1 VARTQNCGTN
11 LGGSHADIQSA
22 AVGDERMTKTKSSD
36 KKPDN
41 SPDGD
46 ARGGKARVS
55 PWKIL
60 AVLGPGVITGAA
72 DDDPSGI
79 STYSVAGAAYG
90 YATLWIALLTFPLM
104 SAVQLMCARLGMVTG
119 RGLAAA
125 VRDNYPRWVLWG
137 ACSILVVANVINIGA
152 DLGGMAEATQLVT
165 GIRPQVWIPLYA
177 LLILGMLIWTSYKV
191 IAQIFKWMTLVLF
204 AYVLTSFFAHV
215 DWKQALVVTL
225 VPHLEWSRGFLAV
238 LVGILGTTISPYLFF
253 WQAAEEVEEDE
264 AKGKTTVAQ
273 RKGATAKELRDART
287 DTVIGMFFSN
297 FIMYFIILTTG
308 ATLHAHGQTSITT
321 AKEAAEA
328 LRPLAGDGAYLLFTL
343 GLIGTGMLGVP
354 VLVGSS
360 AYAVAEGANW
370 RGSMSDR
377 PKKARA
383 FYGVMA
389 VAMVLGLALNYLG
402 LNAVKMLFWSAV
414 INGLLAPP
422 LILLVILLTS
432 SHKVMGEH
440 VNSPVLVTL
449 GWATFVVM
457 TAAAAGMLITS

>member
-1 VARTQNCGTN
+1 MPGT
-11 LGGSHADIQSA
+11 
-22 AVGDERMTKTKSSD
+22 
-36 KKPDN
+36 KPTNKPTN
-41 SPDGD
+41 SPPAAGPESRE
-46 ARGGKARVS
+46 AASLLRQTFA
-55 PWKIL
+55 I
-60 AVLGPGVITGAA
+60 LGPGVITGAA

-104 SAVQLMCARLGMVTG
+104 SSVQLMCARLGIVTG
-119 RGLAAA
+119 QGLAAA

-152 DLGGMAEATQLVT
+152 DLGGMAEATQLIT
-165 GIRPQVWIPLYA
+165 GIRPLLWIPFYA
-177 LLILGMLIWTSYKV
+177 LLILGLLIWTSYKL
-191 IAQIFKWMTLVLF
+191 IARVFKWMTLVLF

-215 DWKQALVVTL
+215 DWKLALMVTL
-225 VPHLEWSRGFLAV
+225 VPHVEWSRGFLAV

-253 WQAAEEVEEDE
+253 WQAAEEVEEE
-264 AKGKTTVAQ
+264 RAKGKISMEQ
-273 RKGATAKELRDART
+273 RKGASAKELKDART

-321 AKEAAEA
+321 AREAAEA
-328 LRPLAGDGAYLLFTL
+328 LRPLAGNGAYLLFTL

-377 PKKARA
+377 PKKAKA

-389 VAMVLGLALNYLG
+389 VAMALGLALNYLG

-432 SHKVMGEH
+432 SRKVMGEQ
-440 VNSPVLVTL
+440 VNSPMLRYL